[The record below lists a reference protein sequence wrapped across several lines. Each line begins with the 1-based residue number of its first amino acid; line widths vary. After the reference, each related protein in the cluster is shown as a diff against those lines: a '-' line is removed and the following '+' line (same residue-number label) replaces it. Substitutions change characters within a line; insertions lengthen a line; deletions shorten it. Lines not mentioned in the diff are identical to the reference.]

1 MARSEDREKA
11 EGIVTKIKG
20 KVSDIDAEVT
30 AKESAALRATAD
42 LNAANEALA
51 KVSSE
56 LGVKDGFAD
65 AITI

>member
-1 MARSEDREKA
+1 VALKA
-11 EGIVTKIKG
+11 
-20 KVSDIDAEVT
+20 A
-30 AKESAALRATAD
+30 AD

-65 AITI
+65 AITKLKNSKYFLNCSHIKSLVREFV